1 MSEIK
6 TTADVSVNIPI
17 AKTISIRAAGYDEF
31 CLQKQ
36 IVENASALELGD
48 LEVISREKLQSSGGR
63 LDILL
68 KDPEDDTMYEVE
80 VMLGET
86 DETHI
91 IRAIEYWDNE
101 KRQWPQRQHKAVLIA
116 ETITRRFFN
125 VIQTFSHAIPIV
137 AIQASLIDAA
147 GQKTLHFSKI
157 LDTYEE
163 PEELSA
169 EAQHEE
175 YNEAYWRDYAEWTLD
190 AAKAFLQ
197 VITPVFPTA
206 SIKYVKYYIA
216 IEVNGYNYMWLHK
229 RGGSKSLLQI
239 WYTDKLLP
247 QATQELDQATVSY
260 SKMKQVL
267 RITTDAAAIK
277 SSSTLMLTLAELSKQ
292 SWES

>member
-1 MSEIK
+1 
-6 TTADVSVNIPI
+6 
-17 AKTISIRAAGYDEF
+17 
-31 CLQKQ
+31 
-36 IVENASALELGD
+36 
-48 LEVISREKLQSSGGR
+48 VISREKLQSSGGR
-63 LDILL
+63 LDILM

-91 IRAIEYWDNE
+91 IRTIEYWDNE
-101 KRQWPQRQHKAVLIA
+101 KRKWPQRQHKA

-125 VIQTFSHAIPIV
+125 VIQIFSHAIPIV

-157 LDTYEE
+157 LDSYEE

-169 EAQHEE
+169 DAPHEE
-175 YNEAYWRDYAEWTLD
+175 YNEAYWREYSTWTLD
-190 AAKAFLQ
+190 TAKALLE
-197 VITPVFPTA
+197 VVKPVFPTA

-239 WYTDKLLP
+239 WFSDKLLP
-247 QATQELDQATVSY
+247 QAAQELDQATISY
-260 SKMKQVL
+260 SKMKQIL
-267 RITTDAAAIK
+267 RITTDSAAIK
-277 SSSTLMLTLAELSKQ
+277 SSSALMLKLAEISKQ